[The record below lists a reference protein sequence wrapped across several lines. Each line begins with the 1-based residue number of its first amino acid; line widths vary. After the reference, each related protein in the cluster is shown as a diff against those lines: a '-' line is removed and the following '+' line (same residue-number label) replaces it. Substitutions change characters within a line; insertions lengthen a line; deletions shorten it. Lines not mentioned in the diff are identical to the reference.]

1 MARANEVR
9 VNIVGDA
16 DSAVRALNKVE
27 KEAGG
32 FGSKLSAFGGV
43 AKVAGVAMGAGVLAA
58 LPGLYKTGTELES
71 MGAKAQTVF
80 GDSLKGV
87 EAWSKANANAMGLTG
102 REATGL
108 AANFADLLVPMGFTQ
123 KSAADMST
131 KVVGLS
137 GALSAWSNGQKTAA
151 EVSTILSKAMLGER
165 DGLKE
170 LGISISEADVS
181 GRLLA
186 KGQKD
191 LTGAALEQA
200 KAVATS
206 ELIFEKSKDAQN
218 AFTDSTKTNTE
229 KALEAKA
236 RMGELTDTLAVGLVP
251 VFAKV
256 TEVGLTVVNFLQNL
270 DGRVVAVVGV
280 IATAVGAVLLI
291 QKAMQAWATVQLAFN
306 AVMAANPIVLVVI
319 AIAALVAGIIWAYK
333 NVSWFRDGVQSAF
346 GAIAAAG
353 QWIGRVFAG
362 VWNGIVAGFVWVRD
376 TLKSIANW
384 LISNVVNKFV
394 DGVNMLI
401 KAANFINPGKDTA
414 LVPRIPMLAEGGIVT
429 GPTLAMIGEAGP
441 EAVIPLSR
449 AGGMGMGG
457 SNVTINFNGVT
468 TREAADQVVKVL
480 ELHFGRGGALS
491 NGRGGTLAPA

>member
-32 FGSKLSAFGGV
+32 FGSKMGGILGAVGGAAIVSGVVGFGKASAEAFKESEQSANQLNQAFEKFPALADSNTAAFNRVGEAL
-43 AKVAGVAMGAGVLAA
+43 AKKTRFDDDAVSSGQAVLAQF
-58 LPGLYKTGTELES
+58 GLTGQQITSLTPLLADYAAKTGT
-71 MGAKAQTVF
+71 
-80 GDSLKGV
+80 
-87 EAWSKANANAMGLTG
+87 
-102 REATGL
+102 
-108 AANFADLLVPMGFTQ
+108 DLP
-123 KSAADMST
+123 
-131 KVVGLS
+131 
-137 GALSAWSNGQKTAA
+137 TAA
-151 EVSTILSKAMLGER
+151 EQLGKGLLGSGKALKQVGIDFKDAGSVGANFDQIMG
-165 DGLKE
+165 GLRTQVGGFAE
-170 LGISISEADVS
+170 SEGKTAS
-181 GRLLA
+181 GR
-186 KGQKD
+186 
-191 LTGAALEQA
+191 AAIMSNQ
-200 KAVATS
+200 
-206 ELIFEKSKDAQN
+206 F
-218 AFTDSTKTNTE
+218 
-229 KALEAKA
+229 
-236 RMGELTDTLAVGLVP
+236 GELQ
-251 VFAKV
+251 
-256 TEVGLTVVNFLQNL
+256 E
-270 DGRVVAVVGV
+270 
-280 IATAVGAVLLI
+280 AVGAKLVPALSTMAGWLTSI
-291 QKAMQAWATVQLAFN
+291 IGFFANLSPGVQAAIGVVIGLAGAAILVSKAVHAWTAVQAAFN
-306 AVMAANPIVLVVI
+306 VVMGMNPIGLIVI

-384 LISNVVNKFV
+384 LISNVVNRFV
-394 DGVNMLI
+394 DSINLLI

-414 LVPRIPMLAEGGIVT
+414 LIPRIPMLAEGGIVT